1 MSALTA
7 TTELALATGAPI
19 AVAMLN
25 PRASH
30 HLGVIGAGVV
40 AGAFVGRMSVGV
52 LLPPEGQTETNDA
65 IGALL
70 GGAARR
76 TRGVL
81 RGHARGASGGREG
94 EEEDEAAMTSV
105 YAISQRTGYDCD
117 RGLLKPSSLP

>member
-70 GGAARR
+70 GGALGGLAVYYAV
-76 TRGVL
+76 TRGE
-81 RGHARGASGGREG
+81 RAAGAKVKRK
-94 EEEDEAAMTSV
+94 TK
-105 YAISQRTGYDCD
+105 R
-117 RGLLKPSSLP
+117 R